1 MSDSALMTAE
11 QAALFRDFDVV
22 RALQVFEP
30 AVERVIH
37 VVQSTE
43 GRDLH
48 GPHCAGARSNSKTT
62 GGGSPQNGKSPGC
75 RSTRG
80 NPGLEA
86 REETTCKGMGFRRR
100 QLPAPCSRP
109 ASRPPGGR
117 RASRIPGSRGISCS
131 PAR

>member
-62 GGGSPQNGKSPGC
+62 GGVTAEWKKPRMPKHPG
-75 RSTRG
+75 
-80 NPGLEA
+80 
-86 REETTCKGMGFRRR
+86 
-100 QLPAPCSRP
+100 QSRLGG
-109 ASRPPGGR
+109 PGGDNLQR
-117 RASRIPGSRGISCS
+117 YGVQAPAASS
-131 PAR
+131 ALQ